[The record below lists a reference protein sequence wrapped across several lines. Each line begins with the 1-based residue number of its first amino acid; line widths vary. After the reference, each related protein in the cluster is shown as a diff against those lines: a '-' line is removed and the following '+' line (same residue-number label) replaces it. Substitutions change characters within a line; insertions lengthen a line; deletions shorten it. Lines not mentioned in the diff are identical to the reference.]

1 MDEKFTPE
9 AFLAEVEILLQAGI
23 LKPETAEAI
32 RADVAEA
39 VGGKKPAE
47 PESEK
52 EPEAKP
58 EDESSEAEKLFG
70 LKFLEK

>member
-39 VGGKKPAE
+39 AGGKKPEGEGE
-47 PESEK
+47 PET
-52 EPEAKP
+52 KP

>member
-9 AFLAEVEILLQAGI
+9 AFLTEVEILLQAGI

-47 PESEK
+47 PEGEK
-52 EPEAKP
+52 KP

>member
-39 VGGKKPAE
+39 VGGKKPVE
-47 PESEK
+47 PEGET
-52 EPEAKP
+52 EAKP

>member
-39 VGGKKPAE
+39 VGRKKPAE
-47 PESEK
+47 PEGEK
-52 EPEAKP
+52 EP

>member
-47 PESEK
+47 PE
-52 EPEAKP
+52 AKP
-58 EDESSEAEKLFG
+58 EPKEGEGESEQAEKLFG